1 MPPSATARG
10 RREPRK
16 RRAPAEARQQIVEAA
31 VRVFR
36 HHHPDEVGLKEIARE
51 AGVSHAL
58 ITHYFG
64 SYAGLLDAALESRV
78 TALREHIAQRLSE
91 LGIERPGELIST
103 LFEALEDPDPVI
115 RQLAIV
121 DLWEDTG
128 VDLPSIF
135 VRMLRSD
142 ESDDVRAAAADA
154 LSAASD
160 AIADGDA
167 HLLDRED
174 LIELFLELVEDPLES
189 PLVRR
194 RALGAVEAF
203 AGDPRIPELIRLALD
218 DDDQTVVAGAIYAM
232 GRTSSA
238 RWVPELIEFMQSE
251 DAELRFEAARAS
263 GLLGEADVVP
273 ELAELVY
280 DPDSE
285 VRSAALDALGSIGG
299 PAAIRVLRQVEQ
311 DEDFDDPE
319 LVDEALDAAL
329 LTVNPLERQS

>member
-1 MPPSATARG
+1 MTTPTFPETLPSGESGPLAPTIAAIVGGDFSRSRLAALSDLDRERATYLRQHWLEIPSTERHALLL
-10 RREPRK
+10 
-16 RRAPAEARQQIVEAA
+16 ALAELSEESVEFNFN
-31 VRVFR
+31 RVFR
-36 HHHPDEVGLKEIARE
+36 V
-51 AGVSHAL
+51 
-58 ITHYFG
+58 
-64 SYAGLLDAALESRV
+64 
-78 TALREHIAQRLSE
+78 
-91 LGIERPGELIST
+91 
-103 LFEALEDPDPVI
+103 ALEDPDPVI

-194 RALGAVEAF
+194 RALGAVAAF

-311 DEDFDDPE
+311 DEDFDDTR
-319 LVDEALDAAL
+319 LVDEALDAAFAAI
-329 LTVNPLERQS
+329 NPLERQS